1 MFLAF
6 GRMVV
11 RILPPANNK
20 CQCQLGMKFG
30 CQPKNVVHLLRVA
43 KELGVDVVGVRLDF
57 RVVVLTLSWGMF
69 CHKFGF
75 NVFSRTL
82 FGKLFNTFGTNA
94 F

>member
-1 MFLAF
+1 MMFCTF
-6 GRMVV
+6 VRMVV

-57 RVVVLTLSWGMF
+57 RVV
-69 CHKFGF
+69 
-75 NVFSRTL
+75 
-82 FGKLFNTFGTNA
+82 
-94 F
+94 